1 MESNLNPIAGNNFQ
15 QRDEE
20 IRITATAATIVVTEE
35 KDKVMLNPA
44 AVTISPEQKNLAECI
59 ELPVGDV
66 REGQLPPALEAELMK
81 RATEHGRANKDS
93 QGRMQ

>member
-15 QRDEE
+15 QRQENDE
-20 IRITATAATIVVTEE
+20 IVATAATIVVTD
-35 KDKVMLNPA
+35 KDRVQLNPA
-44 AVTISPEQKNLAECI
+44 GVAKSSKKISLVDSI
-59 ELPVGDV
+59 EIPVGDV